1 MTHVLTLIL
10 VLTDKRSWAH
20 LRKFGGK
27 KFDEP
32 NEKFAVKNYNFRIID
47 GRGA

>member
-1 MTHVLTLIL
+1 MTRVLTLIL
-10 VLTDKRSWAH
+10 MLTDKGSWAH

-32 NEKFAVKNYNFRIID
+32 LDENRTRNSLLETIILK
-47 GRGA
+47 